1 MTMSDVTT
9 VILTGGRSSRMGGG
23 DKTQSLVGSTTLLDL
38 LVGTLPSTMSIVV
51 VGAQAPTDR
60 DVVLCREEPEFGG
73 PVAALA
79 AGLKHVATPLTF
91 VVAGDRPRSGNLLER
106 LHSTRAEIDS
116 EAAVP
121 LDADDRVQHMCFL
134 VRTSALNR
142 AIESL
147 DTPVNAAVR
156 SVFDELDITTVQL
169 SPDEQVS
176 LVDVNT
182 PEDLAALRS
191 QQG

>member
-1 MTMSDVTT
+1 
-9 VILTGGRSSRMGGG
+9 
-23 DKTQSLVGSTTLLDL
+23 
-38 LVGTLPSTMSIVV
+38 
-51 VGAQAPTDR
+51 
-60 DVVLCREEPEFGG
+60 
-73 PVAALA
+73 
-79 AGLKHVATPLTF
+79 
-91 VVAGDRPRSGNLLER
+91 
-106 LHSTRAEIDS
+106 
-116 EAAVP
+116 
-121 LDADDRVQHMCFL
+121 MCFL
-134 VRTSALNR
+134 ARTSALNR